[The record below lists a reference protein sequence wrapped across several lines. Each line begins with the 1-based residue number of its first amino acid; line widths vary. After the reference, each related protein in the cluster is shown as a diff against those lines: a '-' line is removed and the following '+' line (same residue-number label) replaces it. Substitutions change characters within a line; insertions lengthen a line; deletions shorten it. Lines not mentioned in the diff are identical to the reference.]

1 MIFGTNFGIKKYFEL
16 ERLMKQHF
24 QYEVKKKISG
34 IFFFSSSHMA
44 NNNVWL
50 PSFLPHLH

>member
-44 NNNVWL
+44 NNNV
-50 PSFLPHLH
+50 